1 MMTGCIKRVA
11 DVLTIGVGGHGDVVG
26 EVVQGGGGQEE
37 GESEERGGEKVRG
50 GRDLSL
56 GPSAPE
62 KPCARGGEV

>member
-1 MMTGCIKRVA
+1 MA
-11 DVLTIGVGGHGDVVG
+11 EVLTIGVGGHGDMVG

-37 GESEERGGEKVRG
+37 VERGGEKVRG
-50 GRDLSL
+50 GRDLCL